1 VRRAENP
8 KNLRYRDFVEK
19 GFVIA
24 GSPATVRDRLKEEVI
39 KTLNVGNLMVLLQ
52 IGSMPHELALE
63 NIELFGRE
71 VLPGLRGI
79 WDDEGWVNR
88 WWPER
93 LRQRAAPM
101 AAGVAAGG
109 A

>member
-1 VRRAENP
+1 MLFQYAQI
-8 KNLRYRDFVEK
+8 RYMYRQGSYWEPLIGDPFVPDK
-19 GFVIA
+19 P
-24 GSPATVRDRLKEEVI
+24 PAPPLLT
-39 KTLNVGNLMVLLQ
+39 TQGNVLLQ

-71 VLPGLRGI
+71 VLPGLRDV

-93 LRQRAAPM
+93 LRQRATAM
-101 AAGVAAGG
+101 TAGIAAGG

>member
-1 VRRAENP
+1 MLFRS
-8 KNLRYRDFVEK
+8 
-19 GFVIA
+19 
-24 GSPATVRDRLKEEVI
+24 SPATVRDRLKEEVI
-39 KTLNVGNLMVLLQ
+39 KSLRVGNLMVLLQ

-71 VLPGLRGI
+71 VLPGLRDV
-79 WDDEGWVNR
+79 WEDEGWVNH

-93 LRQRAAPM
+93 LRQRAGTLP
-101 AAGVAAGG
+101 AGIAAGG